1 MTAPPD
7 AAPQHPAARPPHR
20 LGDLAAAF
28 GLDPSGAPGWQEVL
42 VSGVRADNRQV
53 TGGELFAAHAGAHVH
68 GARFAS
74 AAVAAGAAAVLTDP
88 AGAEQLTGA
97 DLGVPVLVAPE
108 VPALL
113 GRLAA
118 TLYGQ
123 PGQRL
128 GTFAVTGTNG
138 KTTVAFMVDH
148 ALRALGRT
156 TGLVGTVEVRVADR
170 AVPATLTTPQPA
182 DLQALL
188 AAMVDAGVDDVV
200 MEVSSHALA
209 LGRVEPLVYDV
220 AGFTNLTQ
228 DHLDFHGDLESYFQ
242 AKAGLF
248 TPARSRRGVVVVD
261 DEWGRR
267 LVGQARAGGA
277 PAAALAVT
285 AAADVPADV
294 PADWRVEH
302 VRLAATGTAFTLT
315 HTDGRTLRATTTL
328 PGTFNLANA
337 ALAAAMVLESGVDP
351 VTLQRALG
359 AAGGLS
365 PAVPGRMEQLSDAP
379 RVIVDFAHNTDA
391 LAQAL
396 AALRPTTAG
405 RLVVLFGAAGDRDR
419 TKRPEMG
426 RVAAQAAD
434 VVVVTDDDP
443 HDEPPAQIRAEVLR
457 GARAVRGA
465 TVREIARREEAI
477 RTVVLEAGEEDTVLV
492 AGRGHET
499 VQEIAGTAHQL
510 DDRDEVRAALA
521 QRTGGPR

>member
-1 MTAPPD
+1 
-7 AAPQHPAARPPHR
+7 
-20 LGDLAAAF
+20 
-28 GLDPSGAPGWQEVL
+28 
-42 VSGVRADNRQV
+42 
-53 TGGELFAAHAGAHVH
+53 H
-68 GARFAS
+68 GARFAP

-88 AGAEQLTGA
+88 AGAELLAGA
-97 DLGVPVLVAPE
+97 DLGVPVLVAAD

-118 TLYGQ
+118 ELYGL
-123 PGQRL
+123 PGQTL

-156 TGLVGTVEVRVADR
+156 TGLIGTVEVRVGDR

-188 AAMVDAGVDDVV
+188 AAMVDAGVDDLV

-248 TPARSRRGVVVVD
+248 APARSRRGVALVD
-261 DEWGRR
+261 DAWGRR
-267 LVGQARAGGA
+267 LVEQARAAGT
-277 PAAALAVT
+277 PTVALAVT
-285 AAADVPADV
+285 AAADVPAD
-294 PADWRVEH
+294 WRVED
-302 VRLAATGTAFTLT
+302 VRVDATGTAFTLA
-315 HTDGRTLRATTTL
+315 HTDGRTLRATTAM

-351 VTLQRALG
+351 AALQRALD
-359 AAGGLS
+359 ATGGLS

-379 RVIVDFAHNTDA
+379 RVLVDFAHNTDA

-396 AALRPTTAG
+396 AALRPTTTG
-405 RLVVLFGAAGDRDR
+405 RLVVLFGAAGERDR

-426 RVAAQAAD
+426 RVAAEAAD

-443 HDEPPAQIRAEVLR
+443 HDEPPAQIRAEVLA

-465 TVREIARREEAI
+465 TVREIALRAEAI
-477 RTVVLEAGEEDTVLV
+477 RTVVLEARAEDTVLV

-521 QRTGGPR
+521 QRTGGPE